1 MTKIDA
7 PNKTSFSETY
17 LRCRLACPIVKIDCT
32 RGSTNSTPSLQLSE
46 AEEYINQRFPSDPLS
61 RLNDPEK
68 DLNKDNCNVVINCD
82 YLQGVGTL
90 HNIKQVEAFKTLIES
105 QFKTKL
111 SVRHPSYFK
120 SGIHIYDHVAEC
132 PITHIKF
139 CYIEDLVYEGNGY
152 SSTYRYMF
160 SIPGTPLR
168 SVHPESWMIFVVRAS
183 EVYRA
188 KFTRFD
194 VRVDDYKRRVRL
206 KKLVK
211 LAKSGDVARVQQFMH
226 IEAGAIGQKDTIS
239 TVYFG
244 SKRRQLIIHNAEF
257 LHGLKC
263 DRWEAR
269 FREVRAKEC
278 VRYIINNFD
287 VDSSKNILIQ
297 INNVLRYLGNK
308 ALKIVDFIK
317 RNGDKKQDIKRYRR
331 YNFFASLLKDIGEL
345 DLLPPIREPKLN
357 AIEFIQKSFN
367 WFNRQVF
374 KRLALLE
381 QIFKTN
387 FPYIIQMCMNI
398 ASERF
403 DNDDLRWYEKM
414 NEIFS
419 NLNYIEINEFAR
431 HRLMPHKIK

>member
-1 MTKIDA
+1 MTRDKSRT
-7 PNKTSFSETY
+7 KTFSETY
-17 LRCRLACPIVKIDCT
+17 LKCRLACPLVKIDSSGGT
-32 RGSTNSTPSLQLSE
+32 TNSTPHRQLTP
-46 AEEYINQRFPSDPLS
+46 AEEYIKQRFPSDPEKN
-61 RLNDPEK
+61 LNE
-68 DLNKDNCNVVINCD
+68 DNCSVVINCD
-82 YLQGVGTL
+82 YLQGVG
-90 HNIKQVEAFKTLIES
+90 IVYDIRQVEAFKALIES

-111 SVRHPSYFK
+111 PVQHPSYFK
-120 SGIHIYDHVAEC
+120 SGIHIYDHVADC
-132 PITHIKF
+132 PITKIKF
-139 CYIEDLVYEGNGY
+139 CYIEDTVYEGGSY
-152 SSTYRYMF
+152 SYTYRYMF

-168 SVHPESWMIFVVRAS
+168 SVHPESWLTFVVRAS
-183 EVYRA
+183 EVYKA

-194 VRVDDYKRRVRL
+194 VRVDDYKRRVDL

-257 LHGLKC
+257 LHDLNC

-269 FREVRAKEC
+269 FRETRAKEC

-287 VDSSKNILIQ
+287 IESDEDILIQ

-308 ALKIVDFIK
+308 ALKIVDFVK
-317 RNGDKKQDIKRYRR
+317 RKGDKAQGLKRYRR
-331 YNFFASLLKDIGEL
+331 YGFFTSLLKDIGEV
-345 DLLPPIREPKLN
+345 DLLPPIRDPKLN
-357 AIEFIQKSFN
+357 AIEFVQKSFD

-374 KRLALLE
+374 KRFALLE

-387 FPYIIQMCMNI
+387 FPYIIQMCMNL

-403 DNDDLRWYEKM
+403 DRDDMKWYEKM

-419 NLNYIEINEFAR
+419 TMKYIEINEFAR
-431 HRLMPHKIK
+431 QRLRPYKVR

>member
-1 MTKIDA
+1 MNIDKSPTK
-7 PNKTSFSETY
+7 KTSFSETY
-17 LRCRLACPIVKIDCT
+17 LKCRLACPLVKIDAL
-32 RGSTNSTPSLQLSE
+32 GGITNSTPYHLLSE
-46 AEEYINQRFPSDPLS
+46 SEEYINQRFPSDPEKS
-61 RLNDPEK
+61 LNE
-68 DLNKDNCNVVINCD
+68 DNCSVVINCD
-82 YLQGVGTL
+82 YLQGTGIL
-90 HNIKQVEAFKTLIES
+90 YDSAQIDAFKSLIES
-105 QFKTKL
+105 QFGTKL
-111 SVRHPSYFK
+111 PVRHPSYFK

-132 PITHIKF
+132 PITKIKF
-139 CYIEDLVYEGNGY
+139 CYTEDLVYEGDSY
-152 SSTYRYMF
+152 DSTYRYMF

-168 SVHPESWMIFVVRAS
+168 SVHPESWLTFVVRAS

-194 VRVDDYKRRVRL
+194 VRVDDYKRRVQI

-226 IEAGAIGQKDTIS
+226 IEAGAIGQSDTIS

-257 LHGLKC
+257 LHGLNC

-287 VDSSKNILIQ
+287 IDSDEDIHSQ
-297 INNVLRYLGNK
+297 INNILRYLGNK
-308 ALKIVDFIK
+308 ALKIVDFVK
-317 RNGDKKQDIKRYRR
+317 RKGDKNQGIKRYRR
-331 YNFFASLLKDIGEL
+331 YSFFASLLKDIGEV
-345 DLLPPIREPKLN
+345 DLLPPIRDPKLN
-357 AIEFIQKSFN
+357 AIEFVQKSFD

-374 KRLALLE
+374 KRFALLE
-381 QIFKTN
+381 QIFKVN

-403 DNDDLRWYEKM
+403 DNDDLRWYKKM
-414 NEIFS
+414 NEVFGS
-419 NLNYIEINEFAR
+419 MNYLEVNDFAR
-431 HRLMPHKIK
+431 QRLMPKKVR

>member
-1 MTKIDA
+1 MTIRKS
-7 PNKTSFSETY
+7 PTNKTSFSETY
-17 LRCRLACPIVKIDCT
+17 LKCRLACPLAKIGST
-32 RGSTNSTPSLQLSE
+32 RGSTNSTPHRQLSE
-46 AEEYINQRFPSDPLS
+46 AEEYINQRFPSDPEKN
-61 RLNDPEK
+61 LNE
-68 DLNKDNCNVVINCD
+68 DNCSVVINCD
-82 YLQGVGTL
+82 YLQGLGTL
-90 HNIKQVEAFKTLIES
+90 HDIKQVQAFKALIES

-139 CYIEDLVYEGNGY
+139 CYVEELVYQGDSY

-160 SIPGTPLR
+160 AIPGTPLR
-168 SVHPESWMIFVVRAS
+168 SIHPESWLTFVVRAS
-183 EVYRA
+183 SVYRA

-194 VRVDDYKRRVRL
+194 VRVDDYKRRVQI

-226 IEAGAIGQKDTIS
+226 IEAGAIGQSDTIS

-257 LHGLKC
+257 LHDLNC

-278 VRYIINNFD
+278 VRYIIDNFNI
-287 VDSSKNILIQ
+287 DSSENILVQ
-297 INNVLRYLGNK
+297 INNILRYLGNK
-308 ALKIVDFIK
+308 ALKIVDFVK
-317 RNGDKKQDIKRYRR
+317 RKGDKKQGIKRYRR
-331 YNFFASLLKDIGEL
+331 YNFFTSLLKDIGEV
-345 DLLPPIREPKLN
+345 DLLPPIRDPKLN

-374 KRLALLE
+374 KRFALLE

-387 FPYIIQMCMNI
+387 FPYIIQICMNI
-398 ASERF
+398 ATERY
-403 DNDDLRWYEKM
+403 DNDDKRWYEKM
-414 NEIFS
+414 DEVFG
-419 NLNYIEINEFAR
+419 NLNYLEINEFAR
-431 HRLMPHKIK
+431 QRLIPYKLK

>member
-1 MTKIDA
+1 MTKIDT

-17 LRCRLACPIVKIDCT
+17 LRCRLACPLVKIDST
-32 RGSTNSTPSLQLSE
+32 RGSTNRPPNHQLSE
-46 AEEYINQRFPSDPLS
+46 AEEYISQRFPT
-61 RLNDPEK
+61 DPEK
-68 DLNKDNCNVVINCD
+68 NLNEDNCNVVINCD

-90 HNIKQVEAFKTLIES
+90 HDIKQIEAFKALIES
-105 QFKTKL
+105 QFKTEL

-132 PITHIKF
+132 PITKIKF
-139 CYIEDLVYEGNGY
+139 CYVEDIVYEGNSY

-160 SIPGTPLR
+160 AIPGTPLR

-194 VRVDDYKRRVRL
+194 VRVDDYKRRVKL

-257 LHGLKC
+257 LHDLKC

-278 VRYIINNFD
+278 VRYIIENFNI
-287 VDSSKNILIQ
+287 DSSKNILVQ

-317 RNGDKKQDIKRYRR
+317 RRGDKAQGIKRYRR
-331 YNFFASLLKDIGEL
+331 YNFFTSLLKDIGEL
-345 DLLPPIREPKLN
+345 DLLPPIRDPKLN

-374 KRLALLE
+374 KRFALLE

-403 DNDDLRWYEKM
+403 DNEDLRWYEKM
-414 NEIFS
+414 NEIFY
-419 NLNYIEINEFAR
+419 NLSYIEINEFAR
-431 HRLMPHKIK
+431 HRLMKCSSSKLK

>member
-1 MTKIDA
+1 MTVSKS
-7 PNKTSFSETY
+7 PTNKTSFSETY
-17 LRCRLACPIVKIDCT
+17 LKCRLACPLAKIGSI
-32 RGSTNSTPSLQLSE
+32 RGSTNSTPYHQLSE
-46 AEEYINQRFPSDPLS
+46 AEEYINQRFPT
-61 RLNDPEK
+61 DPEK
-68 DLNKDNCNVVINCD
+68 SLNKDNCSVVINCD
-82 YLQGVGTL
+82 YLQGLGTASD
-90 HNIKQVEAFKTLIES
+90 IKQVQAFKALIES

-139 CYIEDLVYEGNGY
+139 CYVEDIVYQGDSY

-160 SIPGTPLR
+160 AIPGTPLR
-168 SVHPESWMIFVVRAS
+168 SIHPESWMTFVVRAS

-194 VRVDDYKRRVRL
+194 VRVDDYKRRVKI

-257 LHGLKC
+257 LHDLNC

-278 VRYIINNFD
+278 VRYIIDNFNI
-287 VDSSKNILIQ
+287 DSSENILVQ
-297 INNVLRYLGNK
+297 INNILRYLGNK
-308 ALKIVDFIK
+308 ALKIVDFVK
-317 RNGDKKQDIKRYRR
+317 RKGDKVQGIKRYRR
-331 YNFFASLLKDIGEL
+331 YGFFTSLLKDIGEV
-345 DLLPPIREPKLN
+345 DLLPPIRDPKLN
-357 AIEFIQKSFN
+357 AIEFIQKSFD

-374 KRLALLE
+374 KRFALLE

-387 FPYIIQMCMNI
+387 FPYIIQMCMNL

-403 DNDDLRWYEKM
+403 DNEDLRWYEKM
-414 NEIFS
+414 NEIFC
-419 NLNYIEINEFAR
+419 NLNHLEINEFAK
-431 HRLMPHKIK
+431 HRLRPCKVK

>member
-1 MTKIDA
+1 M
-7 PNKTSFSETY
+7 
-17 LRCRLACPIVKIDCT
+17 
-32 RGSTNSTPSLQLSE
+32 
-46 AEEYINQRFPSDPLS
+46 
-61 RLNDPEK
+61 
-68 DLNKDNCNVVINCD
+68 VINCD
-82 YLQGVGTL
+82 YLQGVGTVYD
-90 HNIKQVEAFKTLIES
+90 IKQVEAFKALIES

-111 SVRHPSYFK
+111 PIQHPSYFK
-120 SGIHIYDHVAEC
+120 SGIHIYDHVADC
-132 PITHIKF
+132 PITKIKF
-139 CYIEDLVYEGNGY
+139 CYIEDTVYEGGNY

-168 SVHPESWMIFVVRAS
+168 SVHPESWMTFVVRAS
-183 EVYRA
+183 EVYKA

-194 VRVDDYKRRVRL
+194 VRVNDYKRRVDL

-257 LHGLKC
+257 LHDLNC

-287 VDSSKNILIQ
+287 IESDEDILVQ

-308 ALKIVDFIK
+308 AVKIVDFVK
-317 RNGDKKQDIKRYRR
+317 RKGDKAQGLKRYRR
-331 YNFFASLLKDIGEL
+331 YSFFTSLLKDIGEV
-345 DLLPPIREPKLN
+345 DLLPPIRDPKLN
-357 AIEFIQKSFN
+357 AIEFVQKSFD

-374 KRLALLE
+374 KRFALLE

-387 FPYIIQMCMNI
+387 FPYIIQICMNL

-403 DNDDLRWYEKM
+403 DRDDSRWYEKM
-414 NEIFS
+414 NEVFDS
-419 NLNYIEINEFAR
+419 MSYLDINDFAR
-431 HRLMPHKIK
+431 QRLMPHKVK

>member
-1 MTKIDA
+1 MTVSKS
-7 PNKTSFSETY
+7 PTNKTSFSETY
-17 LRCRLACPIVKIDCT
+17 LKCRLACPLVKIGST
-32 RGSTNSTPSLQLSE
+32 RGSTNSTPYHQLSE
-46 AEEYINQRFPSDPLS
+46 AEEYINQRFPT
-61 RLNDPEK
+61 DPEK
-68 DLNKDNCNVVINCD
+68 SLNEDNCSVVINCD
-82 YLQGVGTL
+82 YLQGLGTASD
-90 HNIKQVEAFKTLIES
+90 IKQVQAFKALIES

-139 CYIEDLVYEGNGY
+139 CYVEDIVYQGDSY

-160 SIPGTPLR
+160 AIPGTPLR
-168 SVHPESWMIFVVRAS
+168 SIHPESWLTFVVRAS

-194 VRVDDYKRRVRL
+194 VRVDDYKRRVQI

-226 IEAGAIGQKDTIS
+226 IEAGAIGQSDTIS

-257 LHGLKC
+257 LHDLNC

-278 VRYIINNFD
+278 VRYIIDNFNI
-287 VDSSKNILIQ
+287 DSSENILVQ
-297 INNVLRYLGNK
+297 INNILRYLGNK
-308 ALKIVDFIK
+308 ALKIVDFVK
-317 RNGDKKQDIKRYRR
+317 RKGDKTQGIKRYRR
-331 YNFFASLLKDIGEL
+331 YNFFTSLLKDIGEV
-345 DLLPPIREPKLN
+345 DLLPPIRDPKLN

-374 KRLALLE
+374 KRFALLE

-387 FPYIIQMCMNI
+387 FPYVIQMCMNI
-398 ASERF
+398 ATERF

-414 NEIFS
+414 DEIFC
-419 NLNYIEINEFAR
+419 NLNHLEINEFAR
-431 HRLMPHKIK
+431 QRLIPYKIK

>member
-1 MTKIDA
+1 MTIPK
-7 PNKTSFSETY
+7 PPTNKTSFSETY
-17 LRCRLACPIVKIDCT
+17 LRCRLACPLVKIDST
-32 RGSTNSTPSLQLSE
+32 RGSTNRPSNHQLSE
-46 AEEYINQRFPSDPLS
+46 AEEYINQRFPT
-61 RLNDPEK
+61 DPEK
-68 DLNKDNCNVVINCD
+68 NLNEDNCNVVINCD

-90 HNIKQVEAFKTLIES
+90 HDIKQVQAFKALIES

-132 PITHIKF
+132 PITKIKF
-139 CYIEDLVYEGNGY
+139 CYIEDIVYEGNSY

-160 SIPGTPLR
+160 AIPGTPLR
-168 SVHPESWMIFVVRAS
+168 SVHPESWMTFVVRVS

-194 VRVDDYKRRVRL
+194 VRVDDYKRRVDL

-257 LHGLKC
+257 LHDLKC

-278 VRYIINNFD
+278 VRYIVDNFD
-287 VDSSKNILIQ
+287 IDSSKDVLVK

-308 ALKIVDFIK
+308 ALKIVDFVK
-317 RNGDKKQDIKRYRR
+317 RKGDKAQGIKRYRR
-331 YNFFASLLKDIGEL
+331 YNFFTSLLKDISEL
-345 DLLPPIREPKLN
+345 DLLPPIRDPKLN

-374 KRLALLE
+374 KRFALLE

-387 FPYIIQMCMNI
+387 FPYILQMCMNI

-403 DNDDLRWYEKM
+403 DNDDMRWYEKM
-414 NEIFS
+414 NEIFC
-419 NLNYIEINEFAR
+419 NLNYIDINNFAR
-431 HRLMPHKIK
+431 QRLMKYSASKLR

>member
-1 MTKIDA
+1 
-7 PNKTSFSETY
+7 
-17 LRCRLACPIVKIDCT
+17 
-32 RGSTNSTPSLQLSE
+32 
-46 AEEYINQRFPSDPLS
+46 
-61 RLNDPEK
+61 
-68 DLNKDNCNVVINCD
+68 
-82 YLQGVGTL
+82 
-90 HNIKQVEAFKTLIES
+90 
-105 QFKTKL
+105 
-111 SVRHPSYFK
+111 
-120 SGIHIYDHVAEC
+120 
-132 PITHIKF
+132 
-139 CYIEDLVYEGNGY
+139 
-152 SSTYRYMF
+152 MF
-160 SIPGTPLR
+160 AIPGTPLR
-168 SVHPESWMIFVVRAS
+168 SVHPESWMIFIVRAS

-194 VRVDDYKRRVRL
+194 VRVDDYKRRVQI

-257 LHGLKC
+257 LHDLNC

-278 VRYIINNFD
+278 VRYIVDNFD
-287 VDSSKNILIQ
+287 IDSSECILVQ
-297 INNVLRYLGNK
+297 INNILKYLGNK

-317 RNGDKKQDIKRYRR
+317 RKGDKKQGIERYRR
-331 YNFFASLLKDIGEL
+331 YSFFASLLKDIGEV
-345 DLLPPIREPKLN
+345 DLLPPIRNPKLN

-374 KRLALLE
+374 KRFALLE

-387 FPYIIQMCMNI
+387 FPYIIQMCMSI

-403 DNDDLRWYEKM
+403 DNSDMRWYEKM
-414 NEIFS
+414 NEIFC
-419 NLNYIEINEFAR
+419 NLNYIETNEFAR
-431 HRLMPHKIK
+431 HRLIPYKVE

>member
-1 MTKIDA
+1 MTKIDT

-17 LRCRLACPIVKIDCT
+17 LRCRLACPLVKIDSA
-32 RGSTNSTPSLQLSE
+32 RGSTNRPPNHQLSE
-46 AEEYINQRFPSDPLS
+46 AEEYISQRFPT
-61 RLNDPEK
+61 DPEK
-68 DLNKDNCNVVINCD
+68 NLNEDNCNVVINCD
-82 YLQGVGTL
+82 YLQGVGTV
-90 HNIKQVEAFKTLIES
+90 HDIKQVQAFKALIES

-132 PITHIKF
+132 PITKIKF
-139 CYIEDLVYEGNGY
+139 CYIEDIVYEGNSY

-160 SIPGTPLR
+160 AIPGTPLR
-168 SVHPESWMIFVVRAS
+168 SVHPESWMTFVVRAS

-194 VRVDDYKRRVRL
+194 VRVDDYKRRVKL

-257 LHGLKC
+257 LHDLKC

-278 VRYIINNFD
+278 VKYIIENFNID
-287 VDSSKNILIQ
+287 NSENILFQ

-317 RNGDKKQDIKRYRR
+317 RKGDKTQGIKRYRR
-331 YNFFASLLKDIGEL
+331 YNFFTSLLKDIGEL
-345 DLLPPIREPKLN
+345 DLLPPIRDPKLN
-357 AIEFIQKSFN
+357 AIEFIQKSFS

-374 KRLALLE
+374 KRFALLE

-387 FPYIIQMCMNI
+387 FPYIIQMCMGI

-403 DNDDLRWYEKM
+403 DNEDLKWYEKM
-414 NEIFS
+414 NEIFC

-431 HRLMPHKIK
+431 HRLMKCSASKLK

>member
-1 MTKIDA
+1 MKPTTRITT
-7 PNKTSFSETY
+7 NKTSFSETY
-17 LRCRLACPIVKIDCT
+17 LKCRLASPLVKIDSVG
-32 RGSTNSTPSLQLSE
+32 GSTNSTPNLQLSE
-46 AEEYINQRFPSDPLS
+46 AEEYINQRFPT
-61 RLNDPEK
+61 DPEK
-68 DLNKDNCNVVINCD
+68 NLNKDNCNVVINCD

-90 HNIKQVEAFKTLIES
+90 QNIKQIEAFKALIES

-111 SVRHPSYFK
+111 PVQHPSYFK
-120 SGIHIYDHVAEC
+120 SGIHIYNNVAEC

-139 CYIEDLVYEGNGY
+139 CYVEDIVYEGDSY

-160 SIPGTPLR
+160 AIPGTPLR
-168 SVHPESWMIFVVRAS
+168 SIHPESWMIFVVRAN

-194 VRVDDYKRRVRL
+194 VRVDDYKRRVQI

-257 LHGLKC
+257 LHDLNC

-278 VRYIINNFD
+278 VRYIVDNFD
-287 VDSSKNILIQ
+287 IDSSECILVQ
-297 INNVLRYLGNK
+297 INNILRYLGNK

-317 RNGDKKQDIKRYRR
+317 RKGDKKQGIERYRR
-331 YNFFASLLKDIGEL
+331 YSFISSLLKDIGEV
-345 DLLPPIREPKLN
+345 DLLPPIRDPKLN

-374 KRLALLE
+374 KRFALLE

-387 FPYIIQMCMNI
+387 FPYIIQMCMSI

-403 DNDDLRWYEKM
+403 DNSDMRWYEEM
-414 NEIFS
+414 SMLFTDI
-419 NLNYIEINEFAR
+419 NYIEINEFAI
-431 HRLMPHKIK
+431 HRLMPHKVK

>member
-1 MTKIDA
+1 MTIPKS
-7 PNKTSFSETY
+7 PTNKTSFSETY
-17 LRCRLACPIVKIDCT
+17 LKCRLASPLVKIDSH
-32 RGSTNSTPSLQLSE
+32 RGLTNSTPHRQLSE
-46 AEEYINQRFPSDPLS
+46 AQEYINQRFLK
-61 RLNDPEK
+61 DPEK
-68 DLNKDNCNVVINCD
+68 NLNKDNCNVVINCD

-90 HNIKQVEAFKTLIES
+90 HDIKDIKAFKALIES

-111 SVRHPSYFK
+111 SVQHPSYFK

-139 CYIEDLVYEGNGY
+139 CYIEDLVYEGDSY

-160 SIPGTPLR
+160 AIPGTPLR
-168 SVHPESWMIFVVRAS
+168 SVHPESWLTFVVRAS

-194 VRVDDYKRRVRL
+194 VRVDDYKRRVQI
-206 KKLVK
+206 KKLVN

-257 LHGLKC
+257 LHDLNC

-278 VRYIINNFD
+278 VRYIVDNFD
-287 VDSSKNILIQ
+287 VDSSEDILVQ
-297 INNVLRYLGNK
+297 INNILRYLGNK
-308 ALKIVDFIK
+308 ALKIVDFVK
-317 RNGDKKQDIKRYRR
+317 RKGDKNQGIKRYRR
-331 YNFFASLLKDIGEL
+331 YSFFASLLKDIGEV
-345 DLLPPIREPKLN
+345 DLLPPIRDPKLN

-374 KRLALLE
+374 KRFALLE
-381 QIFKTN
+381 QIFETN

-403 DNDDLRWYEKM
+403 YNSDMRWYEKM
-414 NEIFS
+414 NEIFG
-419 NLNYIEINEFAR
+419 NLNYVEINEFAR
-431 HRLMPHKIK
+431 HRLMGYSPYKVK

>member
-1 MTKIDA
+1 MTISKSST
-7 PNKTSFSETY
+7 NKTSFSETY
-17 LRCRLACPIVKIDCT
+17 LRCRLACPIVKIDST
-32 RGSTNSTPSLQLSE
+32 KGSTNSTPNHQLSE
-46 AEEYINQRFPSDPLS
+46 AEEYINQRFPT
-61 RLNDPEK
+61 DPEK
-68 DLNKDNCNVVINCD
+68 NLNEDNCNVVINCD

-90 HNIKQVEAFKTLIES
+90 HDIKQVEAFKALIES

-139 CYIEDLVYEGNGY
+139 CYIEDIEYEGNSY

-160 SIPGTPLR
+160 AIPGTPLR
-168 SVHPESWMIFVVRAS
+168 SIHPESWMTFVVRAS

-194 VRVDDYKRRVRL
+194 VRVDDYKRRVKL

-257 LHGLKC
+257 LHDLKC

-278 VRYIINNFD
+278 VKYIINNFD
-287 VDSSKNILIQ
+287 VDSSECILVQ
-297 INNVLRYLGNK
+297 INNILRYLGNK
-308 ALKIVDFIK
+308 AVKIVDFVK
-317 RNGDKKQDIKRYRR
+317 RKGDKAQGIKRYRR
-331 YNFFASLLKDIGEL
+331 YNFFTSLLKDIGEL
-345 DLLPPIREPKLN
+345 DLLPPIRDPKLN
-357 AIEFIQKSFN
+357 AIEFVQKSFN

-374 KRLALLE
+374 KRFALLE
-381 QIFKTN
+381 QIFKSN
-387 FPYIIQMCMNI
+387 FPYIIQMCMNL
-398 ASERF
+398 ATERY
-403 DNDDLRWYEKM
+403 DNEDYRWYEKM
-414 NEIFS
+414 DEVFG
-419 NLNYIEINEFAR
+419 NLNYLEINEFAR
-431 HRLMPHKIK
+431 QRLIPV

>member
-1 MTKIDA
+1 MTIRKS
-7 PNKTSFSETY
+7 PTNKTSFSETY
-17 LRCRLACPIVKIDCT
+17 LKCRLACPLAKIGST
-32 RGSTNSTPSLQLSE
+32 RGSTNSTPHRQLSE
-46 AEEYINQRFPSDPLS
+46 AEEYINQRFPSDPEKN
-61 RLNDPEK
+61 LNE
-68 DLNKDNCNVVINCD
+68 DNCSVVINCD
-82 YLQGVGTL
+82 YLQGLGTL
-90 HNIKQVEAFKTLIES
+90 HDIKQVQAFKALIES

-139 CYIEDLVYEGNGY
+139 CYIEDIVYEGDSY

-160 SIPGTPLR
+160 AIPGTPLR
-168 SVHPESWMIFVVRAS
+168 SIHPESWLTFVVRAS

-194 VRVDDYKRRVRL
+194 VRVDDYKRRVQI

-226 IEAGAIGQKDTIS
+226 IEAGAIGQSDTIS

-257 LHGLKC
+257 LHDLKC

-269 FREVRAKEC
+269 FREVRAVEC
-278 VRYIINNFD
+278 VRYIVDNFN
-287 VDSSKNILIQ
+287 VDSSENILVQ
-297 INNVLRYLGNK
+297 INNILRYLGNK
-308 ALKIVDFIK
+308 AIKIVDFVK
-317 RNGDKKQDIKRYRR
+317 RKGDKKQGIKRYRR
-331 YNFFASLLKDIGEL
+331 YGFFASLLKDIGEV
-345 DLLPPIREPKLN
+345 DLLPPIRDPKLN

-374 KRLALLE
+374 KRFALLE

-387 FPYIIQMCMNI
+387 FPYVIQMCMNL
-398 ASERF
+398 ATERF

-414 NEIFS
+414 DEIFG
-419 NLNYIEINEFAR
+419 NLNYLEINEFAR
-431 HRLMPHKIK
+431 QRLIPYKLK